1 MIQEKKIL
9 IDMYIHIHSSLL
21 VVLSKD
27 PFIIDSF
34 YDLNM

>member
-27 PFIIDSF
+27 PFRIYSF

>member
-21 VVLSKD
+21 VVVSKD
-27 PFIIDSF
+27 
-34 YDLNM
+34 LLE